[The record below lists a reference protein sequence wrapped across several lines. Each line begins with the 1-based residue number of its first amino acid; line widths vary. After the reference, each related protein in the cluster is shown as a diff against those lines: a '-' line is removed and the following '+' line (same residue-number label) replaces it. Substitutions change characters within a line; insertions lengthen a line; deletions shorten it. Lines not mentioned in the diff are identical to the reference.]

1 MNLINP
7 PSLFMKLS
15 SPNTSNAL
23 SILQPP
29 GLTLPWFFWSCY
41 FNVPEIWN
49 AVFGMASLLL
59 PVSPITPLLQPNW
72 AFSCTL
78 WRCQLEKSNDLYF
91 SAYLLCPV
99 FSRPPM
105 VQPGLQHFPIEDYTP
120 FQNYHSPASSFKWDL
135 TLKYFDYSTLVW
147 RALLPLYFI
156 EDDTIQNN

>member
-1 MNLINP
+1 M
-7 PSLFMKLS
+7 LFPYS
-15 SPNTSNAL
+15 
-23 SILQPP
+23 
-29 GLTLPWFFWSCY
+29 
-41 FNVPEIWN
+41 
-49 AVFGMASLLL
+49 SLLVL
-59 PVSPITPLLQPNW
+59 HLLDFFGAVTLMYLRYEMLIWYGLSASSVSHNITVATQVG
-72 AFSCTL
+72 FSCTL

-105 VQPGLQHFPIEDYTP
+105 VEPGLQHFPIEDYTP

-135 TLKYFDYSTLVW
+135 TLKDFDYSTLVW

>member
-49 AVFGMASLLL
+49 AVFGMASLVSHNTTVATQLGFFVYSLEMPTRKEQWPLFLCLSPLPCLL
-59 PVSPITPLLQPNW
+59 KATDGTAWSPTLSHRGLHSFPELPFTSLIIQMGSNIEIFWLFHIGVESLITFVLY
-72 AFSCTL
+72 
-78 WRCQLEKSNDLYF
+78 WRWYNSE
-91 SAYLLCPV
+91 
-99 FSRPPM
+99 
-105 VQPGLQHFPIEDYTP
+105 
-120 FQNYHSPASSFKWDL
+120 
-135 TLKYFDYSTLVW
+135 
-147 RALLPLYFI
+147 
-156 EDDTIQNN
+156 